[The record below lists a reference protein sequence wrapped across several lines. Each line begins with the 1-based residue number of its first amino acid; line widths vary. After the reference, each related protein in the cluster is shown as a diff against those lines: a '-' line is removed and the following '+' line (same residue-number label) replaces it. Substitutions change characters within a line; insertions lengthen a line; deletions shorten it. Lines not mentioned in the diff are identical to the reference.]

1 MNDLIKKMGEFSSE
15 LDKINEM
22 DARSL
27 QNAKEIAANIQQKLR
42 SLRKGIEDAVC
53 LLPINELKGQKFFIP
68 KYQRGYRWEKRQVE
82 ELLNDLR
89 GFFEDEESGARF
101 YCLQPVVV
109 CRDDDA
115 RPFDVVD
122 GQQRLTTLY
131 ILLQVLGVIDF
142 YEIDYETRTDSRK
155 FLLNLKDVDVDSKE
169 VRSNPDFYYMAHA
182 RKVITEW
189 MDGRDVIWRNAFAE
203 NLLKKVR
210 VIWYRADGED
220 AISVFTRL
228 NIGKIRLTGAELIK
242 ALLLSGGC
250 TTPCTKAEVERK
262 RIEISNKWDE
272 IEHRLQDDT
281 FWMFVNDGDAY
292 PNTRIDFLFDLL
304 VAANALGLS
313 KNELAG
319 IGKDDI
325 CNFRYLNVAF
335 ERVDTSAKWKEIVKT
350 WDIIQSYFDAL
361 EEWYS
366 DLKLYHYIGFLSI
379 ECQSDKRGKLFLDL
393 LKLWTKPSSD
403 KRLFVKE
410 LESRID
416 VALGIPNGNDTI
428 DFAKVY
434 DRIGADGK
442 VECPKTQCRPILLF
456 HNIMTIIKQNEESEK
471 SYAMSAFERFPF
483 HLSRQEK
490 GWDVEHI
497 ASNTDNQL
505 TEYDDQRAWLVGN
518 MVLVSRDADLTKQIK
533 TFIEKGE
540 KKVKDGDFD
549 SLKKSIEDI
558 ASLTEQ
564 PGGSLDGDDKNR
576 LWNFAL
582 LDSGTNRSYGNALFP
597 AKRNFIIARAR
608 GVRKAWNTDQKE
620 WKDELLPGAFV
631 PICTRNAFLKTYTPD
646 SDIRF
651 LEWDKRDAE
660 YYRDDMKSVFKY
672 YFDNKVKE
680 VK

>member
-1 MNDLIKKMGEFSSE
+1 MDDLITRMGEISSE
-15 LDKINEM
+15 LDKVNEM
-22 DARSL
+22 DAESL
-27 QNAKEIAANIQQKLR
+27 QKARGIAANIQQMLR
-42 SLRKGIEDAVC
+42 NMQKGIEDAVS
-53 LLPINELKGQKFFIP
+53 LLPINELRGQKFFIP

-82 ELLNDLR
+82 ELLDDLCE
-89 GFFEDEESGARF
+89 FFEDEESKACY

-109 CRDDDA
+109 CRNDDA
-115 RPFDVVD
+115 KAFDVVD

-131 ILLQVLGVIDF
+131 ILLQVLGKRDF
-142 YEIDYETRTDSRK
+142 YEINYDTRPGSHE
-155 FLLNLKDVDVDSKE
+155 FLFALENKSVDSDE

-182 RKVITEW
+182 RKTIAEW
-189 MDGRDVIWRNAFAE
+189 MAGRDVIWRNAFTD
-203 NLLKKVR
+203 NVRNRVR

-220 AISVFTRL
+220 AIAVFTRL

-242 ALLLSGGC
+242 ALLLSGGR
-250 TTPCTKAEVERK
+250 TTPDMEAEVERK
-262 RIEISNKWDE
+262 RREISAKWDE
-272 IEHRLQDDT
+272 IEHRLQDDA

-304 VAANALGLS
+304 VEANALELS
-313 KNELAG
+313 KDELAG
-319 IGKDDI
+319 IGNDDI
-325 CNFRYLNVAF
+325 CNFRYLNIAF
-335 ERVDTSAKWKEIVKT
+335 EKTDAFAKWKEIIKA
-350 WDIIQSYFDAL
+350 WDIIQRYFDAL

-379 ECQSDKRGKLFLDL
+379 ECQSDKRGKLFLEL

-403 KRLFVKE
+403 KRLFVKD

-416 VALGIPNGNDTI
+416 VALGITNGNPAI
-428 DFAKVY
+428 DFDKVY
-434 DRIGADGK
+434 DRIGADGNR
-442 VECPKTQCRPILLF
+442 ECPKTQCKPILLF

-483 HLSRQEK
+483 HLYRKEK

-505 TEYDDQRAWLVGN
+505 TEYDEQRAWLIGN
-518 MVLVSRDADLTKQIK
+518 MLLVASDKDLTARISA
-533 TFIEKGE
+533 FIEKGE
-540 KKVKDGDFD
+540 KKVEDGEFD
-549 SLKKSIEDI
+549 QLKQLICEKVYTIERTDD
-558 ASLTEQ
+558 
-564 PGGSLDGDDKNR
+564 SLDGDDKNR

-597 AKRNFIIARAR
+597 AKRNFIIARAK
-608 GVRKAWNTDQKE
+608 GFRKVWNTDKKE
-620 WKDELLPGAFV
+620 WEDKPLPGAFV

-651 LEWDKRDAE
+651 LEWDRRDAE
-660 YYRDDMKSVFKY
+660 YYRDDMKSVFKH

-680 VK
+680 VE